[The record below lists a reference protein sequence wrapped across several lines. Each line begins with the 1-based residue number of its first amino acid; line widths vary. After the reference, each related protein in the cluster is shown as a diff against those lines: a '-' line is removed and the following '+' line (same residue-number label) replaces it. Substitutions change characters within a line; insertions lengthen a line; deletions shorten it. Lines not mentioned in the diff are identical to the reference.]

1 MRATA
6 FFQEPHFSQLQREVA
21 EQYEARSRTMIGG
34 AIILSYQWGIL
45 GAALSSFLRDQRV
58 PDLDPQN
65 MWLHWEGSYGYVD
78 AVAFE
83 QGRFAALSDDP
94 DAGHPDATLF
104 PDIDALRDHLR
115 TQIESCLGQAITTLC
130 QQIGA
135 NPRSMWPFVADRC
148 TLMVLW
154 LGQLIEEQ
162 TACACDYAC
171 DLEREVELLVKQPSS
186 PLYNPV
192 TGVLPVHYN
201 GNRHLFVQRGACCY
215 AYRREGYDDY
225 CRTCPH
231 LPKEERMDRL
241 QAALAQKYGET
252 AR

>member
-1 MRATA
+1 MRASA
-6 FFQEPHFSQLQREVA
+6 FFQEPHFSQLRREVE
-21 EQYEARSRTMIGG
+21 EQYAARSRTTLGG
-34 AIILSYQWGIL
+34 AILTSYQWGIL
-45 GAALSSFLRDQRV
+45 AASLSSFMRDRRV

-65 MWLHWEGSYGYVD
+65 MWLHWEDSYGYVD

-83 QGRFAALSDDP
+83 QGRFAALDDDP
-94 DAGHPDATLF
+94 AAGHPDATLF
-104 PDIDALRDHLR
+104 PDVDALRDHLR
-115 TQIESCLGQAITTLC
+115 TQLETYLGQAIQTLC

-148 TLMVLW
+148 TLMILW
-154 LGQLIEEQ
+154 LGQLGQEKD
-162 TACACDYAC
+162 ACAC
-171 DLEREVELLVKQPSS
+171 DLEREVELLVKQPAS
-186 PLYNPV
+186 PLYNPA

-215 AYRREGYDDY
+215 AYRREGHDY

-241 QAALAQKYGET
+241 QAALAQKYGENDSLT
-252 AR
+252 